1 MLSPKL
7 KFRQLLTA
15 LSAHRLSRRPR
26 LVNNKIALYWAIGK
40 ITSFARAFM
49 LI

>member
-7 KFRQLLTA
+7 KVPQLLTA
-15 LSAHRLSRRPR
+15 LYARRLSKRPR
-26 LVNNKIALYWAIGK
+26 LLNNKIALYWAIGK